1 MLFHDEEQGHIIIG
15 EAVINLAVSQKEIN
29 IHSLIIELGTMAE
42 GDASDNRLAQI
53 ADARRWLKAFVE
65 TSPRNREELRWHSA
79 SRHLRA
85 INNDR

>member
-29 IHSLIIELGTMAE
+29 INSLIIELGSMAE

-65 TSPRNREELRWHSA
+65 TSPRNREELRWLSA
-79 SRHLRA
+79 SRHLQPT
-85 INNDR
+85 DRDS

>member
-1 MLFHDEEQGHIIIG
+1 VLFHDEEQGHIIIG

-53 ADARRWLKAFVE
+53 ADAGRWLKAFVE
-65 TSPRNREELRWHSA
+65 TSPRNREELRWLSA